1 MRLRISEAPTP
12 LAGDCALAVKV
23 SARLREARMTH
34 GVGPL
39 EGRTAVVTG
48 GGSGIGLATVR
59 RLIAAGA
66 RVHAVGRHPETI
78 GQRLEVELAADTVA
92 THGLDVTDAEAVERL
107 MTEIGEERAIDVLV
121 CAAGTNIPDRRLEE
135 LTEPGWRSVV
145 ETNLNGV
152 FSCMRAAMP
161 QLRETRGHV
170 VVLGS
175 VSSLWPD
182 GSGVAYQAAKAG
194 VLALVRAASFE
205 EHRKGVRFTAILP
218 GMTETELIYKRPW
231 PPPAEVRALMLQP
244 DDVAATI
251 LCALSLPPRA
261 CLGELTIV
269 PTALQ
274 AVGKTQE

>member
-1 MRLRISEAPTP
+1 MANEQ
-12 LAGDCALAVKV
+12 
-23 SARLREARMTH
+23 
-34 GVGPL
+34 GPL
-39 EGRTAVVTG
+39 HGRTAVVTG

-59 RLIAAGA
+59 RLVAAGA
-66 RVHAVGRHPETI
+66 RVHAVARRVETMRD
-78 GQRLEVELAADTVA
+78 RLEAEFAAGAVA
-92 THGLDVTDAEAVERL
+92 VHGVDVTDAQAVECL
-107 MTEIGEERAIDVLV
+107 IAQIGAESPIGILV

-135 LTEPGWRSVV
+135 LTEAGWREVV

-152 FSCMRAAMP
+152 FSCLRAAMP

-170 VVLGS
+170 VVLAS
-175 VSSLWPD
+175 VSSVWPD
-182 GSGVAYQAAKAG
+182 VSGVAYQAAKAG

-205 EHRKGVRFTAILP
+205 EHGNGVRFTAVLP
-218 GMTETELIYKRPW
+218 GLTETELIDKRPV
-231 PPPAEVRALMLQP
+231 PPAAEVRALMLQP

-274 AVGKTQE
+274 AVGKTPS

>member
-1 MRLRISEAPTP
+1 MTNELDP
-12 LAGDCALAVKV
+12 LDGKV
-23 SARLREARMTH
+23 
-34 GVGPL
+34 
-39 EGRTAVVTG
+39 AVVTG

-59 RLIAAGA
+59 RLISSGA
-66 RVHAVGRHPETI
+66 RVHAVGSRPETMDE
-78 GQRLEVELAADTVA
+78 RLDAELAAGAVT

-107 MTEIGEERAIDVLV
+107 VARIGAESPIEVLV
-121 CAAGTNIPDRRLEE
+121 CAAGTNIPDRRMDE
-135 LTEPGWRSVV
+135 LTEEGWHRVV

-152 FSCMRAAMP
+152 FSCVRAALP

-170 VVLGS
+170 VVLAS

-182 GSGVAYQAAKAG
+182 GSGAAYQAAKAG

-205 EHRKGVRFTAILP
+205 EHRNGVRFTAILP
-218 GMTETELIYKRPW
+218 GMTETELIFKRPS
-231 PPPAEVRALMLQP
+231 PPPAEVRAQMLQP

>member
-1 MRLRISEAPTP
+1 MTNELRP
-12 LAGDCALAVKV
+12 LDGKV
-23 SARLREARMTH
+23 
-34 GVGPL
+34 
-39 EGRTAVVTG
+39 AVVTG

-66 RVHAVGRHPETI
+66 SVHAVDF
-78 GQRLEVELAADTVA
+78 RLETMDERLAAELAAGTVT
-92 THGLDVTDAEAVERL
+92 THGLDVTDVEPVDRL
-107 MTEIGEERAIDVLV
+107 VAEIGSEHPIEVLV
-121 CAAGTNIPDRRLEE
+121 CAAGTNIPDRRFHQ
-135 LTEPGWRSVV
+135 LTQDGWRSVV

-170 VVLGS
+170 VVLAS

-182 GSGVAYQAAKAG
+182 ASGAAYQAAKAG

-205 EHRKGVRFTAILP
+205 EHRNGVRFTAILP
-218 GMTETELIYKRPW
+218 GMTETELIFKRPS
-231 PPPAEVRALMLQP
+231 PPPAEVRAQMLQP

>member
-1 MRLRISEAPTP
+1 
-12 LAGDCALAVKV
+12 VV
-23 SARLREARMTH
+23 SARLRQRQMTH
-34 GVGPL
+34 EAGPL

-59 RLIAAGA
+59 RLIGAGA
-66 RVHAVGRHPETI
+66 RVHAVSRHPETMRE
-78 GQRLEVELAADTVA
+78 RLEAELAAGTVA
-92 THGLDVTDAEAVERL
+92 IHGVDVTDAEAVGQL
-107 MTEIGEERAIDVLV
+107 MAAVGEESPIDTLV

-135 LTEPGWRSVV
+135 LTEAGWRGVV
-145 ETNLNGV
+145 DTNLNGV

-170 VVLGS
+170 VVLAS
-175 VSSLWPD
+175 VSSVWPD
-182 GSGVAYQAAKAG
+182 ASGVAYQAAKAG

-205 EHRKGVRFTAILP
+205 EHRNGVRFTAVLP
-218 GMTETELIYKRPW
+218 GMAETELIEKRPS
-231 PPPAEVRALMLQP
+231 PPPPEVRALMLQP

-274 AVGKTQE
+274 AVGKTQA